1 MVPSFYVSCVTTLLE
16 SELSQLSIS
25 IRDNTPKKSDTSDG
39 LVELQHIELYRSFCS
54 QILKKLYSAKENF
67 PFLKSALRFL
77 TVFCLVPDKNLR
89 EDSFIIAVFSTLK
102 KILAD
107 PWITIPIIQSLE
119 VVLTELVAQLVGNCS
134 LEEFYNMMNLI
145 LQGLE
150 VSNIWKQNPME
161 VLSSTTLM
169 KLLLSCPVRGDIEK
183 VFWFTVP
190 QIITALVMLTQEA
203 SQEFSLIPIIT
214 VPILE
219 MIAAL
224 LRQGEGILRNAHH
237 VTLTFSIL
245 LIVPLDHLKMKD
257 YYSIFLG
264 IHEVLFTVLQFHP
277 KVMLK
282 AIPSFLNSFHRLVAS
297 VIHKGQQ
304 KEDTGTTSEL
314 EVTLKCA
321 QLVERMYTHIAT
333 KTEEFTV
340 FSPFIVAYYVNA
352 LQKVTLHPAVKKH
365 LKEGIYH
372 ILDLC
377 IENDIKFL
385 NASLQMGV
393 REVFKELHNDY
404 LHYHKMKNQ
413 GDKKYTA

>member
-1 MVPSFYVSCVTTLLE
+1 MAAVYSGIYLRLKSTKTPWEDKLKLAHFAW
-16 SELSQLSIS
+16 IS
-25 IRDNTPKKSDTSDG
+25 HHCILPNKEQVLIDWVCHN
-39 LVELQHIELYRSFCS
+39 LVGYHT
-54 QILKKLYSAKENF
+54 KKLELDEDIVEKLWTDLDNILHSRKLQN
-67 PFLKSALRFL
+67 FLKGGKTVNLRFA
-77 TVFCLVPDKNLR
+77 
-89 EDSFIIAVFSTLK
+89 IA
-102 KILAD
+102 
-107 PWITIPIIQSLE
+107 Q
-119 VVLTELVAQLVGNCS
+119 
-134 LEEFYNMMNLI
+134 
-145 LQGLE
+145 
-150 VSNIWKQNPME
+150 E